1 MSNRRGPLERQFFS
15 RLLCRILLVLG
26 GRFQHNVGHPVSN
39 RRGPLERPFFYRL
52 LCRTPLVLGGRF
64 QHNVGSSDVRRY
76 AEIALQ
82 EREGYDREVEKRTDA
97 QGGPVYSTPDVRLV
111 RVAEEIID
119 HLVEQQRLG
128 IKVQQEELVS
138 I

>member
-1 MSNRRGPLERQFFS
+1 MTRMITVYQ
-15 RLLCRILLVLG
+15 
-26 GRFQHNVGHPVSN
+26 VSN

-82 EREGYDREVEKRTDA
+82 EREGYDREVEKRTYA
-97 QGGPVYSTPDVRLV
+97 QGGPVHPAPDLRLV
-111 RVAEEIID
+111 
-119 HLVEQQRLG
+119 QSGQR
-128 IKVQQEELVS
+128 EH
-138 I
+138 